1 MATLSQATPPII
13 PEDTTQLPPEDQ
25 GIIERF
31 KARIAEFRSLFA
43 RLQGARDQVPPE
55 MQEDYQGLVD
65 RGSTIQGTVDSITSG
80 INTAV
85 NWFKGAFGLNAVNLS
100 KRGQLGAIPLLPVAA
115 IAGAMALIGYWIT
128 DTMQFIQRMEQF
140 EQMRAQGV
148 PAAEAAQAVQTATTG
163 GPIFGLD
170 IQKMVIPLVIVAGVL
185 WFMRNKGL

>member
-1 MATLSQATPPII
+1 MATLQQATPSII

-25 GIIERF
+25 GVIERF

-43 RLQGARDQVPPE
+43 RLQGARDQVPAE

-65 RGSTIQGTVDSITSG
+65 RGTTIQGTIDTITSG

-100 KRGQLGAIPLLPVAA
+100 QRGQLGAIPLLPVAA